1 LSGRL
6 FVITAPSGAGKTSLV
21 KALMERVPS
30 LRFSVSF
37 TTRRPRPNEV
47 DGRDYHFVEPS
58 RFEEMVAQAE
68 FLEHARVFDNYYGT
82 GLIAVQTQLKR
93 GERLI
98 LEIDWQGAQQVRA
111 RLPEACSI
119 FILPPSRS
127 ALEER
132 LRHRNTDSDAVIERR
147 LRDAALDMA
156 HWHEF
161 DYVVVNDEFDRALA
175 DLTDIIQDRGVALS
189 AHRPEIAP
197 FVATLLA

>member
-1 LSGRL
+1 
-6 FVITAPSGAGKTSLV
+6 
-21 KALMERVPS
+21 MEREPS

-58 RFEEMVAQAE
+58 RFEEMVAKGE
-68 FLEHARVFDNYYGT
+68 FLEHARVFDNSYGT
-82 GLIAVQTQLKR
+82 GLTAVQTQLKR

-156 HWHEF
+156 HWREF
-161 DYVVVNDEFDRALA
+161 DYVVVNDEFNRALA
-175 DLTDIIQDRGVALS
+175 DLTDIIQDRGAGLS